1 MSYGAE
7 IFNSAG
13 AKVFDGSNTMYLKS
27 SGTTINNIT
36 GPVRCAVNSQSGALS
51 VRKWLSYQYH
61 NFNFAVAS
69 ECDHVVATSVLT
81 VPVGNSN
88 NIYCNN
94 IIDSNSELAFVSIPP
109 QGILHMCMVEWDLP
123 QINLG
128 AALLVATGRFASP
141 LTYRIFSKNIPSTS
155 GTYGM
160 QLFDA
165 SGNVTFD
172 SRPKILGLEFF
183 RISSSQVQQ
192 VLNNNATIDLTLS
205 KPNPN
210 AFVSSSDWTC
220 ANARQ
225 GGGSAANGSFVKI
238 TQPNSTTLRLS
249 RERFGTGLGDYPI
262 NYADYHPMTL
272 LVARGD

>member
-13 AKVFDGSNTMYLKS
+13 AKVFDGLNTMYLKS

-51 VRKWLSYQYH
+51 VRVWVAAQYH

-69 ECDHVVATSVLT
+69 ECDHVVATSVQT
-81 VPVGNSN
+81 VTALGNSN

-94 IIDSNSELAFVSIPP
+94 ILDSDSELAFVSIPP
-109 QGILHMCMVEWDLP
+109 EGILHMCMVEWDLP
-123 QINLG
+123 ELNQG

-141 LTYRIFSKNIPSTS
+141 LTYRIFSKNIPSVS
-155 GTYGM
+155 GNYGM

-183 RISSSQVQQ
+183 RISTSQVQQ
-192 VLNNNATIDLTLS
+192 ILLNNATIDLTLA

-220 ANARQ
+220 ATSTTASS
-225 GGGSAANGSFVKI
+225 GCGSFIKI
-238 TQPNSTTLRLS
+238 TQPNNTTIRLS
-249 RERFGTGLGDYPI
+249 RQRYGPNTGDNQVGF
-262 NYADYHPMTL
+262 ADYHPMTL